1 MPFAENTS
9 INSNC
14 SVFIETGTFHGRGVA
29 KALKAGYSKV
39 ISIEIFEPLYI
50 ENLNRFSKEIE
61 QGRVQLVLGDSGYV
75 IGKAV
80 ESIDEPI
87 LFWFDAH
94 DQTMSEA
101 GVGDVKCPIIKE
113 LNNIM
118 DFRNLHK
125 RSLDTLIID
134 DMRLITNK
142 NVGWNVDL
150 NEMYKTIWKYNPNF
164 RLTREDGHIAHDI
177 LRCEYKYLK

>member
-1 MPFAENTS
+1 M
-9 INSNC
+9 
-14 SVFIETGTFHGRGVA
+14 
-29 KALKAGYSKV
+29 
-39 ISIEIFEPLYI
+39 
-50 ENLNRFSKEIE
+50 
-61 QGRVQLVLGDSGYV
+61 VLGDSGYV